1 MANLRK
7 THPLLKIANNALVD
21 LPAPS
26 NISVWWNF
34 GSLLGLCLGAQ
45 ILTGLFLAIHYTSD
59 IATAFSSVTHICR
72 DVNYGWLIRNIHAN
86 GASFFF
92 ICIYLHIARG
102 LYYGSYLYKE
112 TWNVGVVLL
121 LLVIATAF
129 VGYVLPWGQMSFWG
143 ATVITNLMSAVPYV
157 GNDLVQ
163 WVWGGF
169 SVDNATLT
177 RFFAFHFLL
186 PFIVA
191 AASIVHLLFLHETGS
206 NNPAGI
212 NSDADKISFHPYF
225 SYKDLLG
232 FAALLI
238 TLTSIALFTPNILGD
253 PDNFTPANPLV
264 TPPHIKPEW
273 YFLFAYAILRSI
285 PNKLGGVLALLS
297 SILVLI
303 LVPILHTSKQRGLT
317 FRPFGQLIFWTLVAD
332 IIILTWIG
340 GMPVEPPY
348 ILIGQLASIVY
359 FLVFLA
365 ALPISGWAE
374 NKILKWNCTCSSAL
388 ERRFCKPEAGG

>member
-1 MANLRK
+1 MASLRK
-7 THPLLKIANNALVD
+7 THPLLKIANHAVVD

-34 GSLLGLCLGAQ
+34 GSLLGLCLISQ
-45 ILTGLFLAIHYTSD
+45 LLTGLFLAMHYTSD
-59 IATAFSSVTHICR
+59 IATAFSSVAHICR
-72 DVNYGWLIRNIHAN
+72 DVNYGWLIRNLHAN

-92 ICIYLHIARG
+92 ICIYLHIGRG

-112 TWNVGVVLL
+112 TWNIGVILL
-121 LLVIATAF
+121 LLVMATAF

-143 ATVITNLMSAVPYV
+143 ATVITNLLSAVPYV
-157 GNDLVQ
+157 GGTLVQ
-163 WVWGGF
+163 WIWGGF

-191 AASIVHLLFLHETGS
+191 AMTMLHLLFLHETGS
-206 NNPAGI
+206 NNPLGL
-212 NSDADKISFHPYF
+212 NSDTDKISFHPYF

-232 FAALLI
+232 FAGVIILL
-238 TLTSIALFTPNILGD
+238 TCLALFAPNLLGD

-285 PNKLGGVLALLS
+285 PNKLGGVLALLA
-297 SILVLI
+297 SILVLMV
-303 LVPILHTSKQRGLT
+303 VPMLHTSKQRSLT
-317 FRPFGQLIFWTLVAD
+317 FRPITQFLFWTLVANVM
-332 IIILTWIG
+332 ILTWIG
-340 GMPVEPPY
+340 GMPVEEPY
-348 ILIGQLASIVY
+348 IIIGQIASLTY
-359 FLVFLA
+359 FSLFLVIIPMA
-365 ALPISGWAE
+365 AVVE
-374 NKILKWNCTCSSAL
+374 NKVLGWQ
-388 ERRFCKPEAGG
+388 

>member
-1 MANLRK
+1 MASLRK

-34 GSLLGLCLGAQ
+34 GSLLGLCLIIQ
-45 ILTGLFLAIHYTSD
+45 ILTGLFLAMHYTSD
-59 IATAFSSVTHICR
+59 IATAFSSVAHICR
-72 DVNYGWLIRNIHAN
+72 DVNYGWFIRNLHAN

-92 ICIYLHIARG
+92 VCIYAHIGRG

-112 TWNVGVVLL
+112 TWNIGVVLL
-121 LLVIATAF
+121 LLVIITAF

-143 ATVITNLMSAVPYV
+143 ATVITNLLSAVPYV
-157 GNDLVQ
+157 GNALVQ
-163 WVWGGF
+163 WIWGGF

-177 RFFAFHFLL
+177 RFFAFHFLF
-186 PFIVA
+186 PFVIA
-191 AASIVHLLFLHETGS
+191 GATMVHLLFLHQTGS
-206 NNPAGI
+206 NNPLGL

-232 FAALLI
+232 FAVLV
-238 TLTSIALFTPNILGD
+238 IALTCLALFSPNLLGD

-285 PNKLGGVLALLS
+285 PNKLGGVLALLA
-297 SILVLI
+297 SILILM
-303 LVPILHTSKQRGLT
+303 LVPFLHTSKQRSLT
-317 FRPFGQLIFWTLVAD
+317 FRPLTQFLFWTLIAD
-332 IIILTWIG
+332 VIILTWIG
-340 GMPVEPPY
+340 GIPVSHPFV
-348 ILIGQLASIVY
+348 IIGQVASFLY
-359 FLVFLA
+359 FFLFLVLTPLA
-365 ALPISGWAE
+365 GYAEDKALEWA
-374 NKILKWNCTCSSAL
+374 CTSSSAS
-388 ERRFCKPEAGG
+388 EPWSCKPDVGG